1 MKLKKPGSPPLILT
15 LSSNIHHKKINR
27 FNSLSSKKTKDMNDL
42 VKSMNK
48 YYKDMIYSP
57 THLDYNNI
65 NYLSKKGLTT
75 SNLLK
80 KSIKDSNQ
88 IINTYESEDFLEKDL
103 YTPNYLKEK
112 NNNKITRRNTSN
124 ILDIKKNSINKEIN
138 SYFDFDLK
146 KDINEKNKKAI
157 NKLFQYNE
165 RVKKHKKLN
174 QLKSEIIRYSQNKKY
189 TTFKTFEKPI
199 DRNGLSFYR
208 DIDSKNFYSDIK
220 SKYMDLYLKNPNKR
234 NNDIL
239 NNFSLF
245 LKTEN
250 PTKIYKTNI
259 DIKRENSNYK
269 NNHKKNKSIDI
280 FQSGQINST
289 LNSTSNNS
297 IITIYKNNKKKI
309 TFRRP
314 FSSTQKSSMKNIF
327 KHNKKNTKKLGNSI
341 ISHINDIQF
350 EAKKESLL
358 LKESYKQDI
367 KYNKYNDLLRKSKS
381 NDNEKIKKEK
391 KLVDIDEL
399 NKEFKFEKSKSND
412 KENYINEYEIIRK
425 NAKNVFSHL
434 DKNGRKILIEV
445 IKKMEYDDKRLHKK
459 YIIDCLNDRRLFK
472 KRMEKEFSLV
482 AKESIALDKKL
493 KKNEENINE
502 NEKELMNILRNILQ
516 KKFNNEEDLK
526 EVIYRCQ
533 ALKRIYLY
541 EYRKKKESGKFNQ
554 EIKFLNN
561 NEERNEEYYKRKSK
575 SYNHNRTKSLS

>member
-561 NEERNEEYYKRKSK
+561 NEERNEEYYKRKCK

>member
-103 YTPNYLKEK
+103 YTPSYLKEK
-112 NNNKITRRNTSN
+112 NNKITRRNTSN

-199 DRNGLSFYR
+199 DRTGLSFYR

-297 IITIYKNNKKKI
+297 IITIYKNYKKKI

-399 NKEFKFEKSKSND
+399 NKEFKFEKSKNND

>member
-112 NNNKITRRNTSN
+112 NNKITRRNTSN

-297 IITIYKNNKKKI
+297 IITIYTNNKKKI

>member
-112 NNNKITRRNTSN
+112 NNKITRRNTSN

-297 IITIYKNNKKKI
+297 IIIIYKNNKKKI

>member
-297 IITIYKNNKKKI
+297 IITIYKNYKKKI

-561 NEERNEEYYKRKSK
+561 NEERNEDYYKRKSK

>member
-472 KRMEKEFSLV
+472 KRIEKEFSLV

>member
-103 YTPNYLKEK
+103 YTPSYLKEK
-112 NNNKITRRNTSN
+112 NNKITRRNTSN

-297 IITIYKNNKKKI
+297 IITIYKNYKKKI

>member
-103 YTPNYLKEK
+103 YTPSYLKEK
-112 NNNKITRRNTSN
+112 NNKITRRNTSN

-280 FQSGQINST
+280 FQNGQINST

-309 TFRRP
+309 TLRKP
-314 FSSTQKSSMKNIF
+314 LSKTQKSSMKNIF
-327 KHNKKNTKKLGNSI
+327 NINKNNSKKIGKSV

-425 NAKNVFSHL
+425 NAENVFTHL

-445 IKKMEYDDKRLHKK
+445 LKKMEYDDKRLHKK
-459 YIIDCLNDRRLFK
+459 YIVDCLNDRRLFK

-541 EYRKKKESGKFNQ
+541 EYKKKKESGKFNQ